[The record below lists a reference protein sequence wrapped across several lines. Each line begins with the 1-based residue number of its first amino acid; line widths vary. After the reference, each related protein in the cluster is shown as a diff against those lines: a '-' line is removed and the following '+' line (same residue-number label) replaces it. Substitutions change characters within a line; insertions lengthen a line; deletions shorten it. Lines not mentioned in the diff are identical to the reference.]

1 MRGRYDNLED
11 YNNPKV
17 KRRPLLQRVPNN
29 QDLNPLEVP
38 ADKED
43 KKTADED
50 VSFGDAN
57 GGDENGF
64 GGADVFNNS
73 FGNGESNNFGEPSRQ
88 HQQPRHYEIEE
99 EKGVDP
105 FHVASDGDR

>member
-1 MRGRYDNLED
+1 M
-11 YNNPKV
+11 
-17 KRRPLLQRVPNN
+17 
-29 QDLNPLEVP
+29 P

-50 VSFGDAN
+50 LSFGEGH

-73 FGNGESNNFGEPSRQ
+73 FGNGESNNFREQSR
-88 HQQPRHYEIEE
+88 H
-99 EKGVDP
+99 
-105 FHVASDGDR
+105 

>member
-1 MRGRYDNLED
+1 
-11 YNNPKV
+11 
-17 KRRPLLQRVPNN
+17 
-29 QDLNPLEVP
+29 VP

-88 HQQPRHYEIEE
+88 NQ
-99 EKGVDP
+99 
-105 FHVASDGDR
+105 